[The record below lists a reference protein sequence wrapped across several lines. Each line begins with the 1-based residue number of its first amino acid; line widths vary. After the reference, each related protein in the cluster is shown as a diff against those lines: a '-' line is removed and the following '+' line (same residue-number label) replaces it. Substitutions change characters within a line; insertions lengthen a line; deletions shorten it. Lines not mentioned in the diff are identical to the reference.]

1 MVGQIS
7 YTEEQIIFV
16 LQQLL
21 AGEKRDV
28 ILQEYKREFN
38 KALSTAQLRY
48 IKIKYGHDPEF
59 GQVQPSYSIN
69 HHISNYFRQS
79 LIVTAMINR
88 KLPKNGGNRKTAK
101 EPSKKETIQLAQP
114 MSDGPY
120 PTVMLVSQP
129 NSGSLQS
136 LPADFPAM
144 RHLIEY
150 NQGPSEPLI
159 TDKGLSL
166 LHQQS
171 QQQHAGLPNHQLE
184 TSTEQPSGTYWFD
197 QYQPTSYSTAY
208 GNQPVL
214 HYCNQILYPSVA
226 KKRKHDEL
234 VEPTSMLTAELA
246 STRGLEDTLYI
257 DTTALETAEKRE
269 KRRKLESP
277 AADYTPIPTATP
289 AQTPTDSMA
298 DQKVTKR
305 SKVYFSNG
313 VPSQRSVPPNDLTT
327 MEDELSPWS
336 KLAEG
341 TDPENRPQKPMTT
354 PPSLRTWKGIVHLDG
369 PSPQGRISKAVKSA
383 TVYTNQ
389 ELTFPREYGS
399 PLFDNTGSSLRY
411 NHQVDASYYPLS
423 LEVYDPALDP
433 AFEHCVDATLQPR
446 AGDAILETHS
456 SASVG
461 NDDNQEQSAS
471 GSTTVP
477 HQFDFEEDFDF
488 FKEIEGFDW
497 SVCLPT
503 DADQTQK
510 ADGQTQLSE

>member
-1 MVGQIS
+1 
-7 YTEEQIIFV
+7 
-16 LQQLL
+16 
-21 AGEKRDV
+21 
-28 ILQEYKREFN
+28 
-38 KALSTAQLRY
+38 
-48 IKIKYGHDPEF
+48 
-59 GQVQPSYSIN
+59 
-69 HHISNYFRQS
+69 
-79 LIVTAMINR
+79 
-88 KLPKNGGNRKTAK
+88 
-101 EPSKKETIQLAQP
+101 
-114 MSDGPY
+114 
-120 PTVMLVSQP
+120 
-129 NSGSLQS
+129 
-136 LPADFPAM
+136 M

-159 TDKGLSL
+159 TDKDLSL
-166 LHQQS
+166 WHQQS
-171 QQQHAGLPNHQLE
+171 QQQHDDLPHHQLE

-214 HYCNQILYPSVA
+214 HYCNQTLYPSVV

-234 VEPTSMLTAELA
+234 VEPSSMLTAELA
-246 STRGLEDTLYI
+246 STRGLEDTLHI

-269 KRRKLESP
+269 KRRKLEST
-277 AADYTPIPTATP
+277 AADYTPISTATP
-289 AQTPTDSMA
+289 AQTPTNSMA

-305 SKVYFSNG
+305 SKGYFSNG
-313 VPSQRSVPPNDLTT
+313 VPSQRPVTPNDPTA

-354 PPSLRTWKGIVHLDG
+354 PPSLHLSRTWNGIVHLNS
-369 PSPQGRISKAVKSA
+369 PSPQGPISKAVKSA
-383 TVYTNQ
+383 TVYTDQ
-389 ELTFPREYGS
+389 ELTFPREHGN

-411 NHQVDASYYPLS
+411 NHQVDSSYYPLS

-461 NDDNQEQSAS
+461 NDDNQEQSAF
-471 GSTTVP
+471 GSTMVP

>member
-1 MVGQIS
+1 
-7 YTEEQIIFV
+7 
-16 LQQLL
+16 
-21 AGEKRDV
+21 
-28 ILQEYKREFN
+28 
-38 KALSTAQLRY
+38 
-48 IKIKYGHDPEF
+48 
-59 GQVQPSYSIN
+59 
-69 HHISNYFRQS
+69 
-79 LIVTAMINR
+79 
-88 KLPKNGGNRKTAK
+88 
-101 EPSKKETIQLAQP
+101 
-114 MSDGPY
+114 
-120 PTVMLVSQP
+120 
-129 NSGSLQS
+129 
-136 LPADFPAM
+136 M

-159 TDKGLSL
+159 TDKDLSL
-166 LHQQS
+166 WHQQS
-171 QQQHAGLPNHQLE
+171 QQQHDSLPQHQSE
-184 TSTEQPSGTYWFD
+184 TSTEQPTGTYWFD

-214 HYCNQILYPSVA
+214 HYCNQTLYPSMA

-246 STRGLEDTLYI
+246 STRGLEDNLHI

-269 KRRKLESP
+269 KREKRRKLEST
-277 AADYTPIPTATP
+277 AADYTPVSTATP
-289 AQTPTDSMA
+289 AQTPTNSMA

-305 SKVYFSNG
+305 SKEYFSNG
-313 VPSQRSVPPNDLTT
+313 VPSQISVAPNDPTT
-327 MEDELSPWS
+327 MEDELSPCS

-341 TDPENRPQKPMTT
+341 TDPENRPQKPVTT
-354 PPSLRTWKGIVHLDG
+354 PPSLHLSRTWNDIVHMSG
-369 PSPQGRISKAVKSA
+369 SSPQSPISKAIKSA
-383 TVYTNQ
+383 TVYTDQ

-399 PLFDNTGSSLRY
+399 LLFGDTGSSLRY
-411 NHQVDASYYPLS
+411 NHQVDSSYYPLS
-423 LEVYDPALDP
+423 LEVYDPAIDP
-433 AFEHCVDATLQPR
+433 AFGHCVDATLQPR

-456 SASVG
+456 SVSVG

-497 SVCLPT
+497 SVCLPA